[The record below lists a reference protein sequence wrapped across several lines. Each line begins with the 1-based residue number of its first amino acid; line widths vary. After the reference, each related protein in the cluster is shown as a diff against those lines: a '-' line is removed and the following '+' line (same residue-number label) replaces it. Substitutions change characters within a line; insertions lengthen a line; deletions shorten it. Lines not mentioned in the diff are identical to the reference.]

1 MTVYEVSC
9 SPFTSPSCLLLSLS
23 LSLLGGNAVHC
34 HRSLVV
40 IMLYPLSQTP
50 VPNPNPFSVQSSA
63 AWSQTE
69 CQEIRRMP
77 MASNASAVQSAL
89 PKIPASVKL
98 PTQTNQSPEVFRPSR
113 SDQANGSSRERGE
126 QRPCQ
131 SSLVYGKE
139 KDGESRH
146 SRQDSLHKKP
156 SDPEKLDGDQSP
168 RESARPSPSRRPH
181 TTIHYEPDDIE
192 DESTA
197 EAHSVWILVSRYL
210 LVHPKTRVDKTWWAN
225 PGSYS

>member
-9 SPFTSPSCLLLSLS
+9 SPFTSPSCLLLSRS
-23 LSLLGGNAVHC
+23 LSLLGGNVVHC

-50 VPNPNPFSVQSSA
+50 VANPNPFSVQSSS
-63 AWSQTE
+63 AWGPAE

-77 MASNASAVQSAL
+77 MASNASVIQSAL

-98 PTQTNQSPEVFRPSR
+98 ATPTNQSPEVFRPSR

-131 SSLVYGKE
+131 SGPVYGKE
-139 KDGESRH
+139 RDGESRH
-146 SRQDSLHKKP
+146 SRQDSLHNMP
-156 SDPEKLDGDQSP
+156 SDPEKANGEQSP

-181 TTIHYEPDDIE
+181 TTIHYEPDDME
-192 DESTA
+192 DEGTA

-210 LVHPKTRVDKTWWAN
+210 LVHLMIQTDKTWRTI
-225 PGSYS
+225 PRS